1 MIILLKLCIFI
12 FYSIIT
18 LGYSFEELNK
28 NILSGGVPRDGI
40 PAIGAPEYIKVR
52 DSKKF
57 MRDGDRVFVW
67 EDSGFVKIIPQKIL
81 VWHEIINDKVAGEE
95 VAITY
100 CPLTSTVIGYKVSGT
115 TMGVSGKLLNSNLVM
130 YDRKTKSLWPQ
141 IMGVSIKG
149 KRKGEE
155 LEEFSLVWTTWE
167 RVKKN
172 YPDGYILSQK
182 TGAIRNYQ
190 QDPYGEF
197 LDKNSYYNKGGA
209 FFPLMAKS
217 DRLSPKTMVRGL
229 VGKVSQAAVSWEEVK
244 KRKIVNVDIKEIKA
258 VLFYDKELDTV
269 RGFSRIFQGKELK
282 FDMVDGKIVD
292 NLEKRTW
299 SSKGK
304 SGENTLDHYKGM
316 DGFWFAWYAFYP
328 DIQLVGGSDDG
339 AE

>member
-1 MIILLKLCIFI
+1 
-12 FYSIIT
+12 
-18 LGYSFEELNK
+18 
-28 NILSGGVPRDGI
+28 
-40 PAIGAPEYIKVR
+40 
-52 DSKKF
+52 

-67 EDSGFVKIIPQKIL
+67 EGSGFIKIIPQKIL

-130 YDRKTKSLWPQ
+130 YDRKTKSFWPQ

-155 LEEFSLVWTTWE
+155 LEEFPLVWTTWE

-197 LDKNSYYNKGGA
+197 LDENSYYNKGGA

-217 DRLSPKTMVRGL
+217 DRINPKTMVRGL

-258 VLFYDKELDTV
+258 VLFYDEELDTV

-328 DIQLVGGSDDG
+328 NIQLVGGSDDG

>member
-1 MIILLKLCIFI
+1 MLKLCIFI

-40 PAIGAPEYIKVR
+40 PAIGAPKYIKVS

-67 EDSGFVKIIPQKIL
+67 ESDGVLKIIPQKIL

-155 LEEFSLVWTTWE
+155 LEEFPLVWTTWE

-217 DRLSPKTMVRGL
+217 DRLNPKAMVRGF
-229 VGKVSQAAVSWEEVK
+229 VGEKSQAAVSWDEVRRK
-244 KRKIVNVDIKEIKA
+244 KVVNVDIKEIKA
-258 VLFYDKELDTV
+258 VLFYDEELDTV

-292 NLEKRTW
+292 NLKKRTW
-299 SSKGK
+299 NSKGK
-304 SGENTLDHYKGM
+304 SGKDSLDHYKGM

-328 DIQLVGGSDDG
+328 NIQLVGGSDDE